1 VKIDL
6 PPSEFLRS
14 GMFLRAS
21 ISTATAQGLKV
32 PAKAIVPQ
40 PDGSSIVYKLV
51 GEDKVQAQPVEVGE
65 ISGGAV
71 GDLTAA
77 KVEVKKGL
85 KAGDRVVID
94 GAGYLKDGDRVKVGK

>member
-1 VKIDL
+1 
-6 PPSEFLRS
+6 
-14 GMFLRAS
+14 
-21 ISTATAQGLKV
+21 
-32 PAKAIVPQ
+32 
-40 PDGSSIVYKLV
+40 
-51 GEDKVQAQPVEVGE
+51 VEVGE

-85 KAGDRVVID
+85 KAGDRVVIS